1 MTIIDAGQIADGSEI
16 RADVCIVGGGA
27 AGITLAMEFANSSTS
42 VCLLESGTYR
52 PDEQIQALYD
62 LECIGYPIRED
73 FISRARQF
81 GGSCNLWSGRNMR
94 MSPIDFEKRDW
105 VANSGWP
112 LSYREIEPFYQ
123 RAEPLLGVPSHGRF
137 SPVTEIQGIEDR
149 ERALFD
155 PGDLEPTV
163 ALWGTKPMRFA
174 KVNRAALKKSR
185 NISVY
190 LKANVTEVVPSEN
203 GATIESLVVR
213 TLDGRTM
220 SARAPVFVLAAGG
233 LENAR
238 LLLASRR
245 RQAMGVG
252 NERDVVGRYFLE
264 HPRALHG
271 RIRVNEGVRLPY
283 LTGIPLSDGK
293 VQLGV
298 ALSERAQR
306 RARVLNSYVSLE
318 PAMSE
323 LAARQY
329 GRSMNVAKSIVRRGY
344 ESPSTSARADGANVR
359 ELIYM
364 LTPKEVMPHWMYRLY
379 AFVKRRARRRLS
391 IGHLTMINFCEQVP
405 DPASRVTLSEQRD
418 ALGVNKLALDW
429 RIGGAERRSV
439 AYLHEMLGR
448 YVQESGIGV
457 MEVQASDADELHF
470 SDASHHM
477 GTTRMSEDVRTGVV
491 DRDCRVHGVANL
503 YMAGSSVFATSG
515 HANPTLTIV
524 ALTLRLADHL
534 KARRASGA
542 LEQVANRT

>member
-1 MTIIDAGQIADGSEI
+1 MAIIDAGQLADGSEI
-16 RADVCIVGGGA
+16 RADLCIVGAGA
-27 AGITLAMEFANSSTS
+27 AGITLAMEFADSSAR
-42 VCLLESGTYR
+42 VCLLESGSYR
-52 PDEQIQALYD
+52 PDSQIQSLYD
-62 LECIGYPIRED
+62 LESVGYPMRED

-105 VANSGWP
+105 VPNSGWP
-112 LSYREIEPFYQ
+112 LNYRELEPFYE
-123 RAEPLLGVPSHGRF
+123 RAEAVLRVPSHRRF
-137 SPVTEIQGIEDR
+137 SPLAKIPDIEDS
-149 ERALFD
+149 ERALFA

-174 KVNRAALKKSR
+174 KVNRAALRKSR

-190 LKANVTEVVPSEN
+190 LNANATEVVPTES
-203 GATIESLVVR
+203 GRTIESLVVR

-220 SARAPVFVLAAGG
+220 TARARVFVLACGG

-245 RQAMGVG
+245 RQEKGVG
-252 NERDVVGRYFLE
+252 NEHDVVGRYFLE

-271 RIRVNEGVRLPY
+271 RIRVKEGVSLPY

-298 ALSERAQR
+298 ALSDQAQR

-323 LAARQY
+323 MAAKQY
-329 GRSMNVAKSIVRRGY
+329 GRSMNLAKSIVRRGY
-344 ESPSTSARADGANVR
+344 ETSATTARTDGANVR

-364 LTPKEVMPHWMYRLY
+364 LTPKEVMPHWLYRPY
-379 AFVKRRARRRLS
+379 ALLKRKARRRMS
-391 IGHLTMINFCEQVP
+391 IGHLTVINFCEQVP

-418 ALGVNKLALDW
+418 ALGVNKLVLDW
-429 RIGGAERRSV
+429 RIGDAERRSV
-439 AYLHEMLGR
+439 NYLHEVIGR
-448 YVQESGIGV
+448 HVEESGIGTL
-457 MEVQASDADELHF
+457 EVQTRDADALHF
-470 SDASHHM
+470 TDASHHM
-477 GTTRMSEDVRTGVV
+477 GTTRMSEDVRTSVV
-491 DRDCRVHGVANL
+491 DRDCRVHGLANL
-503 YMAGSSVFATSG
+503 YMAGSSVFATGG

-524 ALTLRLADHL
+524 ALTLRLAEHL
-534 KARRASGA
+534 RSTDLCARKGTGA
-542 LEQVANRT
+542 LS